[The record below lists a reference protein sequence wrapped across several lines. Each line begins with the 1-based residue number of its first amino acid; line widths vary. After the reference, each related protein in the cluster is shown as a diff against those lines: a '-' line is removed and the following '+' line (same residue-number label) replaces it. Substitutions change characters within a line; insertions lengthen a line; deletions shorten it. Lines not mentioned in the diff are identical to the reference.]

1 MGRDE
6 MKLVYIHQ
14 HFVTNEGTAG
24 TRSYDVSKYMIA
36 AGHEVTMVCGV
47 YWQGS
52 FKPMPWWRLWRVEWI
67 DGIRV
72 IVCNVYYAN
81 HHRPLLRMWRFLK
94 FALLATLVT
103 VKERGADVIF
113 ATSTP
118 LTVGIPARIAA
129 ALKRIP
135 YVFEVRDLWPEDL
148 LAAGRLR
155 PGFVYRRW
163 ENLEAFSYK
172 RAKRILLVSQGFHDR
187 LLERGMPPDRL
198 KTILL
203 GADGRLFDDLRPDT
217 DYLARHGLAGKT
229 IAVYTGSYG
238 NANGLFQVL
247 DAAAHLRDREDIA
260 LVLIGDGKE
269 RAELEARKQRE
280 GLNNVHLL
288 PFVKKYELPN
298 ILAACHLGLM
308 ILKQI
313 SRPRWVTPNKLF
325 DYIFT
330 GLPTIVN
337 FPGTTA
343 ELVEREGVGVAAVP
357 GDARDLADKIRY
369 YADHPEERAAIGARA
384 RAVAF
389 AKFDRKQIAADIIEV
404 LQAAV
409 DQDHPRNAATRDT
422 TPAR

>member
-129 ALKRIP
+129 ALKHIP
-135 YVFEVRDLWPEDL
+135 MSSRCATSGRRTCLPRD
-148 LAAGRLR
+148 GC
-155 PGFVYRRW
+155 G
-163 ENLEAFSYK
+163 
-172 RAKRILLVSQGFHDR
+172 
-187 LLERGMPPDRL
+187 PDSS
-198 KTILL
+198 T
-203 GADGRLFDDLRPDT
+203 AV
-217 DYLARHGLAGKT
+217 GKT
-229 IAVYTGSYG
+229 LRHSPTSGRNAFCSYPRASTIACW
-238 NANGLFQVL
+238 NG
-247 DAAAHLRDREDIA
+247 
-260 LVLIGDGKE
+260 
-269 RAELEARKQRE
+269 
-280 GLNNVHLL
+280 
-288 PFVKKYELPN
+288 
-298 ILAACHLGLM
+298 AC
-308 ILKQI
+308 
-313 SRPRWVTPNKLF
+313 
-325 DYIFT
+325 
-330 GLPTIVN
+330 LPT
-337 FPGTTA
+337 G
-343 ELVEREGVGVAAVP
+343 
-357 GDARDLADKIRY
+357 
-369 YADHPEERAAIGARA
+369 
-384 RAVAF
+384 
-389 AKFDRKQIAADIIEV
+389 
-404 LQAAV
+404 
-409 DQDHPRNAATRDT
+409 
-422 TPAR
+422 